1 MIQAVYDKELANV
14 GKRRI
19 HVSEVVQVGNT
30 LATVV
35 REKVVKLSDV
45 KPNPAKPWWKADK
58 VRKKGKARMSTDN
71 TTDVITSNV
80 PKAPRAASKLA
91 KAVELVQAT
100 GKDDKESCLQAI
112 VSALAVTRGNASIYY
127 AKAKAILG

>member
-1 MIQAVYDKELANV
+1 MIQAVYDKELANA

-19 HVSEVVQVGNT
+19 HVSDVIQVGNSY
-30 LATVV
+30 AMVV

-45 KPNPAKPWWKADK
+45 KPNPTKPWWKADK
-58 VRKKGKARMSTDN
+58 VKKGKARMSTDN
-71 TTDVITSNV
+71 TTDVITSKA
-80 PKAPRAASKLA
+80 PKAPRASSKLA
-91 KAVELVQAT
+91 KAVEVVQST

>member
-71 TTDVITSNV
+71 TTDVITS
-80 PKAPRAASKLA
+80 KAPRASSKLA